1 MLHQARQTLER
12 QDTQAPGDQGCNRAA
27 PGKGN
32 AGEAGQAPR
41 TKPSKPSGTGEG
53 DLGVSAEEG
62 TGKAPRRYGE
72 NSNRYQS
79 LRPTEAKTTAI
90 VWYLSVG
97 K

>member
-27 PGKGN
+27 PGKEN
-32 AGEAGQAPR
+32 AGEAGRASR

-62 TGKAPRRYGE
+62 TGKAPRRYRG
-72 NSNRYQS
+72 NSNHYQF
-79 LRPTEAKTTAI
+79 LRPTEAKTTVI
-90 VWYLSVG
+90 VWYLLAG